1 MKRIILSVILLF
13 IVSCSAFKGRT
24 TYETGT
30 KIKLDK
36 PGTGIYHGVFAGID
50 HYALEQSEK
59 IINEYVSLSGSKPVW
74 ICFSDHWFEGI
85 EFPAEKVE
93 LIWNLGYIPFI
104 RIMPWS
110 AYSDGV
116 QDPVYT
122 LDKIIKGDFN
132 EELSLWG
139 INARNSGIPLI
150 IDFAPEMNGAWFP
163 WSGSINGGGV
173 KYNYGNSAYPD
184 GPEKYIDAFKHI
196 ADMFNRYRVY
206 NVTWVF
212 HANFIS
218 VPDEEWN
225 QPEYYYPGDDYI
237 DWIGISVYGA
247 QKPSD
252 QWTSFSDVMEKAYP
266 KMMKISSVKP
276 CAIFEFGVIETKE
289 EFQKSKWLEDT
300 FNDLTTGK
308 YPKIKA
314 ISYWNAKWTNA
325 DGSVSDML
333 INSSYYSLEAY
344 KQGIQNKMFIQKPA
358 LIIR

>member
-1 MKRIILSVILLF
+1 MKRIIVSVILLF
-13 IVSCSAFKGRT
+13 IVSCSAFKSRA

-30 KIKLDK
+30 KVKLDK

-50 HYALEQSEK
+50 DYDIEQSEK
-59 IINEYVSLSGSKPVW
+59 IINEYTFLAGSKPVW
-74 ICFSDHWFEGI
+74 ICISDHWFDGI
-85 EFPAEKVE
+85 EFPSEKVK

-110 AYSDGV
+110 AYSNGIP
-116 QDPVYT
+116 DPVYT
-122 LDKIIKGDFN
+122 LDKIIEGEFN

-150 IDFAPEMNGAWFP
+150 IDFAPEMNGSWFP

-212 HANFIS
+212 HPNYNSA
-218 VPDEEWN
+218 PDEEWN
-225 QPEYYYPGDDYI
+225 QPEYYYPGDEYI

-252 QWTSFSDVMEKAYP
+252 QWTSFSDLMDKAYP
-266 KMMKISSVKP
+266 KLLKISGVKP
-276 CAIFEFGVIETKE
+276 CAVFEFGVIETNE
-289 EFQKSKWLEDT
+289 EFQKSKWLEDA
-300 FNDLTTGK
+300 FGDLTSGM

-314 ISYWNAKWTNA
+314 ISYWNAKWTNT
-325 DGSVSDML
+325 DGSISDML
-333 INSSYYSLEAY
+333 INSSFYSLEAY
-344 KQGIQNKMFIQKPA
+344 KKGIQNNIFVQKPN
-358 LIIR
+358 LIVR